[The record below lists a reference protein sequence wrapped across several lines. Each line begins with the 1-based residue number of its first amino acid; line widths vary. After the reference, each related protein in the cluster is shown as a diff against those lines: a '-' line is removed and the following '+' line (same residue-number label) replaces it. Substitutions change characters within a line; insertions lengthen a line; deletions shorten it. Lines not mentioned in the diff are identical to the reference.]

1 MEKYIIDGENLSSDK
16 NFIITNDKGEPAFRV
31 VISKKP
37 SVHKRIYEIFDNSSN
52 SIGKLVLDRYLLNM
66 LREFELRVKTKN
78 NENVKFKRII
88 EAFEMKYIIEGNSI
102 SIQGDWTSAHFS
114 IFKANIKIAEV
125 ETKDSFIKVLVTDQ
139 DSVSLSICLIT
150 AISFIKE
157 IERF

>member
-1 MEKYIIDGENLSSDK
+1 
-16 NFIITNDKGEPAFRV
+16 
-31 VISKKP
+31 
-37 SVHKRIYEIFDNSSN
+37 
-52 SIGKLVLDRYLLNM
+52 
-66 LREFELRVKTKN
+66 
-78 NENVKFKRII
+78 
-88 EAFEMKYIIEGNSI
+88 MKYIIEGNSI

-139 DSVSLSICLIT
+139 DSVSLSVCLIT